1 MTSIE
6 RKYGEGAELLWKD
19 RKRYFGLPLSFTTYS
34 LVKKPGAWVK
44 VFLTVGLLSSRVDE
58 INAYRICDIR
68 MKQSLLGK
76 MFNYGDVVL
85 LSSDESQPKLLL
97 KNIKNPYQVREMFS
111 SVAEEQRKLNNIRVA
126 EFHSHDD

>member
-1 MTSIE
+1 MTGVE

-34 LVKKPGAWVK
+34 LVKKAGAWVK
-44 VFLTVGLLSSRVDE
+44 IFVTVGLFSSNIDE
-58 INAYRICDIR
+58 VNAYRICDIQ

-76 MFNYGDVVL
+76 IFNYGDVTL
-85 LSSDESQPKLLL
+85 YSSDETRPTLLL

-111 SVAEEQRKLNNIRVA
+111 SIAEEQRKLNNIRIS
-126 EFHSHDD
+126 EFHKHD

>member
-1 MTSIE
+1 MTGIE
-6 RKYGEGAELLWKD
+6 KKYGEGAELLWKD
-19 RKRYFGLPLSFTTYS
+19 RKRYFGLPLSFTKYS

-44 VFLTVGLLSSRVDE
+44 VFLNVGLLSSRIDE

-76 MFNYGDVVL
+76 MFNYGDIVL
-85 LSSDESQPKLLL
+85 LSSDESQPTLLL
-97 KNIKNPYQVREMFS
+97 KNIKNPYQVRELFS
-111 SVAEEQRKLNNIRVA
+111 TVAEEQRKLNNIRVA